1 MNKDVIYIDPEDD
14 ITDIISRIKSGKRD
28 TVALVPPKNPGI
40 LRSVV
45 NFKLLAKASKETEKT
60 LVLITADE
68 SMIKL
73 ASSTDM
79 LVANNLQAKPETPKP
94 SLAKPTPTV
103 TEDKTRVVLNLPDKK
118 PAKDLPEPDET
129 LEEVVQKSAEKD
141 KKEEEERDEE
151 EAKER
156 KKIKIPD
163 FRKFKKFLIPGVAFL
178 IALIVFL
185 IWAFAF
191 APGADVIVSVKTTN
205 ENFSQ
210 SVSFVKAQDKS
221 DPAAGVFFLET
232 HKITKETSVEF
243 EGTGQKD
250 VGTKA
255 TGTINLVRN
264 TSLSHAYY
272 TEKNIVDTTSA
283 SISFNE
289 IPAIDVPKGTI
300 ISYGGNGKNY
310 IVTEDTRLEGI
321 SKDDANKYCD
331 TLTVSDLLLQKN
343 MNCASLNKTVQ
354 INVEAQNNGEDYNLG
369 PTNNS
374 SGWSI
379 SPATQ
384 LFSVKNSAS
393 ISGGITKSI
402 AVVDQADIDV
412 AKSKIEAP
420 NEAEAKDELL
430 KTFPTSLASIS
441 NTVKFESA
449 EPVSNVAV
457 GDEMEGVT
465 GNKIKPKLV
474 MVTTISMYGVDRTK
488 LDEFIQIKHGEK
500 IKSRTDQ
507 KIYSTGVSQNKDE
520 NRAFIEQ
527 YVETA
532 ADSATGKL
540 KSVVAVGPK
549 ISEEEVW
556 NKVKGKKIG
565 DARSQ
570 LKSINGISD
579 VEIKTTVPWVSS
591 VPDNAYKVTIRIKFD
606 E

>member
-14 ITDIISRIKSGKRD
+14 ITDIISRIKGSKRD

-45 NFKLLAKASKETEKT
+45 NFKLLSKASKETDKT
-60 LVLITADE
+60 LVLITTDE

-94 SLAKPTPTV
+94 SLAAPTPTV
-103 TEDKTRVVLNLPDKK
+103 TEDKSRVVLNMPDKK
-118 PAKDLPEPDET
+118 PAKDLPEPDEA
-129 LEEVVQKSAEKD
+129 LEDVVQKSNEKD
-141 KKEEEERDEE
+141 KKEEKEREE
-151 EAKER
+151 EEEKER

-163 FRKFKKFLIPGVAFL
+163 FKKFKKFLIPGAAFL

-191 APGADVIVSVKTTN
+191 APGAEVTVMVKTTN
-205 ENFSQ
+205 ENFSE
-210 SVSFVKAQDKS
+210 SVSFVKTQDKS

-243 EGTGQKD
+243 EGTGIKD

-255 TGTINLVRN
+255 TGTINLIRN
-264 TSLSHAYY
+264 TSISHAYY
-272 TEKNIVDTTSA
+272 TEKNIVNTSTPT
-283 SISFNE
+283 ISFNE
-289 IPAIDVPKGTI
+289 IPAVDIPKGTI

-310 IVTEDTRLEGI
+310 IVTEDARLDGI

-331 TLTVSDLLLQKN
+331 TFVINDLLLKKN

-354 INVEAQNNGEDYNLG
+354 VNVEAQNNGEDYNLG
-369 PTNNS
+369 PTNNG

-384 LFSVKNSAS
+384 LFSVKSSAS
-393 ISGGITKSI
+393 LAGGVTKTV
-402 AVVDQADIDV
+402 AVVDQVDIDI

-420 NEAEAKDELL
+420 NEAEAKTELL
-430 KTFPTSLASIS
+430 ATFPTSLAPIS
-441 NTVKFESA
+441 NTVRFESA
-449 EPVSNVAV
+449 DPVANVKV

-474 MVTTISMYGVDRTK
+474 MVTTISMYGVDRSK

-520 NRAFIEQ
+520 NKAFIEQ

-540 KSVVAVGPK
+540 KSVVAIGPK
-549 ISEEEVW
+549 ISEEDVW
-556 NKVKGKKIG
+556 NKVRGKKIG

-570 LKSINGISD
+570 LKSINGVSD
-579 VEIKTTVPWVSS
+579 VNIKTTVPWVSS